1 MPWLH
6 HNWASWIYKPQRA
19 EIWRIPSPQSS
30 DLSLAFFFFPFLSVI
45 VDQKR
50 HFNNAGLLAW
60 SYLALPWLPRGQ
72 RQYPL
77 HSCEP
82 VATMWMYLSQQ
93 EHQDANLPKAQ
104 FLGPRPPAHPPL
116 PTPMAG
122 GWPRADHSLWLYQ
135 SPASR
140 RKGSARKGSARHG
153 AAQLHH
159 TRTFFRALSPAALF
173 SRPMY
178 SLPSFSH
185 MEATLREYRG

>member
-1 MPWLH
+1 M
-6 HNWASWIYKPQRA
+6 
-19 EIWRIPSPQSS
+19 
-30 DLSLAFFFFPFLSVI
+30 
-45 VDQKR
+45 DQKR

-82 VATMWMYLSQQ
+82 AATMWTYLSQQ
-93 EHQDANLPKAQ
+93 ERQDANLPKAQ
-104 FLGPRPPAHPPL
+104 LLGPLPPANPPL
-116 PTPMAG
+116 PTPMAR
-122 GWPRADHSLWLYQ
+122 GWPRAGHSLWLYQ

-140 RKGSARKGSARHG
+140 RKGSARHW